1 MEMTEELRK
10 EIERL
15 KWRSGRYTW
24 GLRIDGDM
32 HGATI
37 LRPDGVKKYYR
48 GPFWTAHGGGQIAIR
63 YD

>member
-1 MEMTEELRK
+1 MEMCQELQK

-15 KWRSGRYTW
+15 GWKPERVTW

-32 HGATI
+32 HGCTI
-37 LRPDGVKKYYR
+37 MRPDGERKYYR
-48 GPFWTAHGGGQIAIR
+48 GPFWTAHGGEQIAIR